1 MKGMKSKLTG
11 GIIHCF
17 SSSPE
22 IALEYVKLGFYLG
35 IGGVVTFSNAKKLKE
50 VVKAVPIENIVLE
63 TDCPYLAPMPHRG
76 ERNSSLYLPLVIE
89 EIAGLK
95 DMTVDEVEQITEKN
109 AREVYRL

>member
-1 MKGMKSKLTG
+1 
-11 GIIHCF
+11 
-17 SSSPE
+17 
-22 IALEYVKLGFYLG
+22 
-35 IGGVVTFSNAKKLKE
+35 
-50 VVKAVPIENIVLE
+50 
-63 TDCPYLAPMPHRG
+63 MPHRG